1 MSYEYI
7 RMKEL
12 FRGSS
17 IKALVG
23 IEFNQ
28 IKYYK
33 VNKVLVTLYTKYYY
47 KFQRSYNKSSQN
59 TEEER

>member
-12 FRGSS
+12 FRGYS

-47 KFQRSYNKSSQN
+47 KF
-59 TEEER
+59 

>member
-7 RMKEL
+7 RMKKL
-12 FRGSS
+12 FRGYS

-23 IEFNQ
+23 IKFNQ

-47 KFQRSYNKSSQN
+47 KF
-59 TEEER
+59 